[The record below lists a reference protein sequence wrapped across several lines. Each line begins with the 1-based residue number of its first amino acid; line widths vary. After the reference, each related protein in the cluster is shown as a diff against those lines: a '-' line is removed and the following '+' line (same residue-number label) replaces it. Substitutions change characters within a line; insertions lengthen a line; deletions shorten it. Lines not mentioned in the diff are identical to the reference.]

1 MSTENGVLKWSG
13 IVLAGLGALFVVL
26 GIYFV
31 WYASSAK
38 WVETTAT
45 ITSVRVRTPV
55 HSAGDSL
62 QRGNLYYPQFRYD
75 YTVDGKKH
83 NSQKWRLRT
92 EHESYAERD
101 EAVRAA
107 TKYKNGDAITAY
119 YNRDQPSVAVL
130 RPGAHYSDYIAL
142 LVGLLFGLTGW
153 ALYKC
158 RLLPQS
164 NNAAS

>member
-1 MSTENGVLKWSG
+1 MPTENGVLKWSG

-26 GIYFV
+26 GTYFV
-31 WYASSAK
+31 WYANSAK

-45 ITSVRVRTPV
+45 ISSVRVRTSV

-62 QRGNLYYPQFRYD
+62 QRGNLFYPQIRYD
-75 YTVDGKKH
+75 YTVDGKQLS
-83 NSQKWRLRT
+83 SQKWRLRT
-92 EHESYAERD
+92 EHESFADRD

-107 TKYKNGDAITAY
+107 AKYKNGDAITAY

-130 RPGAHYSDYIAL
+130 RPGAHFSDYISL

-158 RLLPQS
+158 RLLAQS
-164 NNAAS
+164 SRAIT